1 MNDCVFISFEH
12 AGMRGVFAACG
23 SLPDFLKDLSKW
35 PVMDEISEGSA
46 AFFGVADCGVGPD
59 FSLWD
64 TAEAEELFLAGFEGV
79 SGDPEHPT
87 RQKSSDKTTTQI

>member
-46 AFFGVADCGVGPD
+46 AFFGVVNGDADVEVVD
-59 FSLWD
+59 F
-64 TAEAEELFLAGFEGV
+64 GGKIV
-79 SGDPEHPT
+79 
-87 RQKSSDKTTTQI
+87 